1 MLTNLRLYNCESA
14 LGRVPIENAGLKR
27 KTDCGKTYFR
37 SLLDPTPVILQRLDV
52 PLSALRQLKIY
63 YSTSPNLGTASL
75 LSRPTTLQ
83 PTIDQ
88 HTTSIS
94 HASHHRQSFGRS
106 KRRRCNQHIRQDRL
120 AILPVLHGRK
130 GREERYRARAEKS

>member
-1 MLTNLRLYNCESA
+1 MLTDLRLCDCESA

-27 KTDCGKTYFR
+27 KTDYGKTYFR
-37 SLLDPTPVILQRLDV
+37 SLLDPTPVMLQRLDM
-52 PLSALRQLKIY
+52 PLSALRQLKMY
-63 YSTSPNLGTASL
+63 YSTSPDLGAASL

-106 KRRRCNQHIRQDRL
+106 KRRRYNRHIRQDQL
-120 AILPVLHGRK
+120 AVLPVLHGRK
-130 GREERYRARAEKS
+130 EREERYQARAEKS